1 MDESSEPGVVRRE
14 MDGAGC
20 GDGVCGDEEDMADDV
35 ASLDELGCG
44 FKFCATRRFE
54 TTRSRGLSFRLSH
67 SDIAG
72 PQRRHSQ
79 WILLPAP
86 GRQSCTYVNT
96 VLFDLYI

>member
-54 TTRSRGLSFRLSH
+54 TTRSRGLSFRLSRY
-67 SDIAG
+67 
-72 PQRRHSQ
+72 RRSTTQ
-79 WILLPAP
+79 TFSMDSPIPAP
-86 GRQSCTYVNT
+86 GRQS
-96 VLFDLYI
+96 